1 MCVCVHVCVSTLRSH
16 DRDSGSAV
24 IPGAEMRLAGAD
36 RSGGVHVGQSSVWA
50 LPCVCACSAEE
61 DTRVLPP
68 KRHNR

>member
-36 RSGGVHVGQSSVWA
+36 RSGGLMSDRAVCGRFRVSVRA
-50 LPCVCACSAEE
+50 L
-61 DTRVLPP
+61 
-68 KRHNR
+68 